1 MATMNDVTSVAGPRR
16 STAITVAAV
25 LYCWF
30 GFAFIVSSVLIAL
43 YAQRTGWLPV
53 VFGIA
58 RLAGP
63 FVERF
68 GVQGALAAAI
78 PWGIV
83 NALEMLTGVWLWQS
97 RRRGGKLGL
106 ALFFAGMIFWI
117 GYALPI
123 MVVVGPLRV
132 FLIASG
138 WKTLR

>member
-1 MATMNDVTSVAGPRR
+1 MATMNSITSVAGPRR

-43 YAQRTGWLPV
+43 YARRNGWLPV
-53 VFGIA
+53 VFGIEM
-58 RLAGP
+58 LAGP
-63 FVERF
+63 FADRF
-68 GVQGALAAAI
+68 GVRGALAATI
-78 PWGIV
+78 PWSIV
-83 NALEMLTGVWLWQS
+83 NLLEMLTGFWLWKS
-97 RRRGGKLGL
+97 RKRGGKLGI

-132 FLIASG
+132 LLIAWG